1 MNYRKICG
9 LMFALLI
16 SISVFAIDF
25 SEIKAQFTDSTGLD
39 TTEYVAELVRME
51 NTVNRNYQHYLEV
64 MPVDSLR
71 GVKGLAECNQ
81 NWKEIAIEMLVL
93 SGADSVE
100 IAEMT
105 DENNISA
112 LWAIPAAVILGGVE
126 AIRRWR
132 AKRKAAKVEK

>member
-1 MNYRKICG
+1 MYKRICG
-9 LMFALLI
+9 VMFFLWI
-16 SISVFAIDF
+16 SISVLGIDF
-25 SEIKAQFTDSTGLD
+25 GQIRNQYMNDSTGLD
-39 TTEYVAELVRME
+39 TSEYAAELVRMK
-51 NTVNRNYQHYLEV
+51 NTVDRNYQHYLDV

-71 GVKGLAECNQ
+71 GVKGLAECEQ
-81 NWKEIAIEMLVL
+81 NRKEIAVEMLVL

-100 IAEMT
+100 IVEMT

-112 LWAIPAAVILGGVE
+112 LWAIPAAVILGGIE

>member
-1 MNYRKICG
+1 MYRKICG

-16 SISVFAIDF
+16 SVSAFGIDF

-39 TTEYVAELVRME
+39 TSEYVAELVRME
-51 NTVNRNYQHYLEV
+51 NTINRNYQHYLDV

-71 GVKGLAECNQ
+71 GVRGIAECEQ
-81 NWKEIAIEMLVL
+81 NRKEIAVEMLVL

-112 LWAIPAAVILGGVE
+112 LWVIPAAVILGGVE

-132 AKRKAAKVEK
+132 AKRKAAKIGN

>member
-1 MNYRKICG
+1 MYRKICG

-16 SISVFAIDF
+16 SVSVFGIDF
-25 SEIKAQFTDSTGLD
+25 SQIRAMCTDSTGLD
-39 TTEYVAELVRME
+39 TAVYVGKLQGMIRSEE
-51 NTVNRNYQHYLEV
+51 RNYQHYHNNVYPEDSV
-64 MPVDSLR
+64 M
-71 GVKGLAECNQ
+71 GVFGMEDCLNQ
-81 NWKEIAIEMLVL
+81 KKEIIAELLSL

-105 DENNISA
+105 DKNNISA

>member
-1 MNYRKICG
+1 MYRKICG

-16 SISVFAIDF
+16 SVSAFAIDF

-51 NTVNRNYQHYLEV
+51 NTVNRNYQHYLDV

-71 GVKGLAECNQ
+71 GVQGMAECEQ
-81 NWKEIAIEMLVL
+81 NRKEIAVEMLVL

-112 LWAIPAAVILGGVE
+112 LWAIPAAIVLSGIEG
-126 AIRRWR
+126 IRRWR
-132 AKRKAAKVEK
+132 KKRKASKS

>member
-51 NTVNRNYQHYLEV
+51 NTVNRNYQHYLDV

-71 GVKGLAECNQ
+71 GVRGIAECEQ
-81 NWKEIAIEMLVL
+81 NRKEIAVEMLVL

-132 AKRKAAKVEK
+132 AKRKAKVEK

>member
-1 MNYRKICG
+1 MYRKICG
-9 LMFALLI
+9 VMFALLI
-16 SISVFAIDF
+16 SVSCFAIDF
-25 SEIKAQFTDSTGLD
+25 SGIKAQFTDSTGLD
-39 TTEYVAELVRME
+39 TTEYAAELVRMG
-51 NTVNRNYQHYLEV
+51 NTVNRNYQHYLDV

-71 GVKGLAECNQ
+71 GVRGLAECEQ
-81 NWKEIAIEMLVL
+81 NRKEIAVEMLVL

-132 AKRKAAKVEK
+132 AKRKAKVEK

>member
-51 NTVNRNYQHYLEV
+51 NTVNRNYQHYLDV

-71 GVKGLAECNQ
+71 GVRGIAECEQ
-81 NWKEIAIEMLVL
+81 NRKEIAVEMLVL